1 MDNLLTKEEDFV
13 FQGAGKPKVGP
24 KKPISL
30 VILTTKL
37 ESKKNTLAPP
47 VKKMMEK
54 SSSLGLKKAK
64 QEASL
69 LEIKEATKSM
79 RLILKI
85 RQFLL
90 EDHQ

>member
-37 ESKKNTLAPP
+37 ESKKNTLAPT
-47 VKKMMEK
+47 VKKMMEGAIEFTEAGK
-54 SSSLGLKKAK
+54 PSYVTP
-64 QEASL
+64 QEASAYEQEL
-69 LEIKEATKSM
+69 KRKGVKYTK
-79 RLILKI
+79 RNV
-85 RQFLL
+85 
-90 EDHQ
+90 